1 MNRLIVRKPEE
12 AHETLNMIG
21 EQFIVLATGEDTGS
35 YEVFIQVVPPGAGPP
50 PHSHPWDEAF
60 YVINGEITFS
70 TDGQNLHA
78 PVGTFVHFPAGRPH
92 TFTSRSG
99 TSTILSFTSRP
110 GAAAFFR
117 ESNRVNADFPG
128 DLEKLFAVPARH
140 GVRLYEFPQKS
151 EIGPGLGA

>member
-1 MNRLIVRKPEE
+1 MNRLIFRKPGE

-21 EQFIVLATGEDTGS
+21 EQFTVLAAGEDTGS
-35 YEVFIQVVPPGAGPP
+35 YEDFIQVVPR
-50 PHSHPWDEAF
+50 
-60 YVINGEITFS
+60 
-70 TDGQNLHA
+70 A
-78 PVGTFVHFPAGRPH
+78 PVGTFVHFPAGRPN

-140 GVRLYEFPQKS
+140 GVRLHDRATQ
-151 EIGPGLGA
+151 